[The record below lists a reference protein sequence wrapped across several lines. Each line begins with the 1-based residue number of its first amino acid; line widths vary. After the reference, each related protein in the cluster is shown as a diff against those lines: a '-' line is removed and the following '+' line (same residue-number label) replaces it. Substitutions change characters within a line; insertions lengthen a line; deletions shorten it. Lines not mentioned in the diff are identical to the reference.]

1 MTLKEALGRV
11 IGRRDLTREEMAAV
25 MGQMLGGEATP
36 AQVGALAAA
45 LRMKGETED
54 ELLGAAEA
62 MRARAARLFPK
73 AAVVLDTCGTG
84 GDGAHTFNISTAV
97 AFVAAG
103 AGVTVAKHG
112 NRAVSS
118 RCGSSDVLAALGVPM
133 ERSHALVQQDIDER
147 GIGFLFA
154 PSHHSA
160 MKHVAGA
167 RREIGFHSV
176 FNLLGPLTNPAGAR
190 FQLLGTF
197 AGERLEQTA
206 RVLGRLG
213 ATRAWVVHGR
223 DGLDE
228 LSPCGLTDVAA
239 LDADGRVRRFEV
251 HPEEAGLAPVTPD
264 AIAGGDA
271 AENAARLTALLA
283 GERSGVRT
291 AVLYNAAAALL
302 VVGRA
307 ASLREGVERAAESID
322 SGAAAGKLRAL
333 VLAGAEAGGT
343 P

>member
-11 IGRRDLTREEMAAV
+11 VGRRDLTREEMTRI
-25 MGQMLGGEATP
+25 MGQMLAGEATP
-36 AQVGALAAA
+36 AQVGAFAVA
-45 LRMKGETED
+45 LRMKGETE
-54 ELLGAAEA
+54 EEILGAAEA
-62 MRARAARLFPK
+62 MRACATRIHPK
-73 AAVVLDTCGTG
+73 AEVVLDTCGTG

-133 ERSHALVQQDIDER
+133 DRAHEQVTRDVDEH
-147 GIGFLFA
+147 GVGFLFA

-160 MKHVAGA
+160 LRHVAPA
-167 RREIGFHSV
+167 RREIGLHTM

-190 FQLLGTF
+190 YQLLGTF

-206 RVLGRLG
+206 RVLSKLG
-213 ATRAWVVHGR
+213 STRAWVVHGR

-228 LSPCGLTDVAA
+228 LSPCTTSDVAE
-239 LDADGRVRRFEV
+239 LREDGTVRTFSV
-251 HPEEAGLAPVTPD
+251 TPEDAGLERVPPE
-264 AIAGGDA
+264 AIAGGDV
-271 AENAARLTALLA
+271 EDNARRLKALLA

-291 AVLYNAAAALL
+291 AVLLNAAAALV
-302 VVGRA
+302 VVGKARD
-307 ASLREGVERAAESID
+307 LKEGVLRAVESID
-322 SGAAAGKLRAL
+322 SGAAAAKLQAL
-333 VLAGAEAGGT
+333 VGGGAS
-343 P
+343 

>member
-11 IGRRDLTREEMAAV
+11 VGRRDLSREEMASV
-25 MGQMLGGEATP
+25 MGQMLAGEASA

-54 ELLGAAEA
+54 EILGAAEA
-62 MRARAARLFPK
+62 MRACATRISPVAE
-73 AAVVLDTCGTG
+73 VVLDTCGTG

-118 RCGSSDVLAALGVPM
+118 RCGSADVLAVLGVSM
-133 ERSHALVQQDIDER
+133 ERAHAQVTRDIDEH
-147 GIGFLFA
+147 GVGFLFA

-160 MKHVAGA
+160 LKHVAQA
-167 RREIGFHSV
+167 RRDLGFHSV

-190 FQLLGTF
+190 YQLLGTF
-197 AGERLEQTA
+197 DRQRVEQTA

-213 ATRAWVVHGR
+213 SRRAWVVHGH

-228 LSPCGLTDVAA
+228 ISPCAPTEVAE
-239 LDADGRVRRFEV
+239 LRADGTVHRFTVR
-251 HPEEAGLAPVTPD
+251 PEDAGLETISRD

-271 AENAARLTALLA
+271 EENAGKLRALLA
-283 GERSGVRT
+283 GERNGIRT
-291 AVLYNAAAALL
+291 AVLLNAAAALL
-302 VVGRA
+302 VVGQVDT
-307 ASLREGVERAAESID
+307 LKDGVKKAEHAID
-322 SGAAAGKLRAL
+322 SGAAERKLAAL
-333 VLAGAEAGGT
+333 IERIAA
-343 P
+343 

>member
-1 MTLKEALGRV
+1 MTLKEALGKV
-11 IGRRDLTREEMAAV
+11 VGRRDLSREEMASV
-25 MGQMLGGEATP
+25 MGQMLAGEASA

-54 ELLGAAEA
+54 EILGAAEA
-62 MRARAARLFPK
+62 MRACAARISPV
-73 AAVVLDTCGTG
+73 AEVVLDTCGTG

-118 RCGSSDVLAALGVPM
+118 RCGSADVLAALGVSM
-133 ERSHALVQQDIDER
+133 ERAHAQVARDIDEH
-147 GIGFLFA
+147 GVGFLFA

-160 MKHVAGA
+160 LKHVAQA
-167 RREIGFHSV
+167 RRDLGFHSV

-190 FQLLGTF
+190 YQLLGTF
-197 AGERLEQTA
+197 DRMRVEQTA

-213 ATRAWVVHGR
+213 SRRAWVVHGH

-228 LSPCGLTDVAA
+228 ISPCSPTEVAELRADGTVHRFTVTPEDAGLTTIS
-239 LDADGRVRRFEV
+239 R
-251 HPEEAGLAPVTPD
+251 D

-271 AENAARLTALLA
+271 EENAHKLRALLA
-283 GERSGVRT
+283 GERNGIRT
-291 AVLYNAAAALL
+291 AVLLNAAAALL
-302 VVGRA
+302 VVG
-307 ASLREGVERAAESID
+307 LVDTLKDGVKKAEHAID
-322 SGAAAGKLRAL
+322 SGAAERKLAAL
-333 VLAGAEAGGT
+333 IERVAA
-343 P
+343 

>member
-1 MTLKEALGRV
+1 MTLKEALGKV
-11 IGRRDLTREEMAAV
+11 VSRRDLTREEMASV
-25 MGQMLGGEATP
+25 MGQMLAGEASP

-54 ELLGAAEA
+54 EILGAAEA
-62 MRARAARLFPK
+62 MRACAARISPT
-73 AAVVLDTCGTG
+73 AEVVLDTCGTG

-118 RCGSSDVLAALGVPM
+118 RCGSADVLAALGVSM
-133 ERSHALVQQDIDER
+133 ERPHAHVARDIDEH
-147 GIGFLFA
+147 GVGFLFA

-160 MKHVAGA
+160 LRHVAQA
-167 RREIGFHSV
+167 RRDLGFHSV

-190 FQLLGTF
+190 YQLLGTF
-197 AGERLEQTA
+197 DGKRVEQTA

-213 ATRAWVVHGR
+213 SRRAWVVHGH

-228 LSPCGLTDVAA
+228 ISPCGPTEVAELREDGTVRIFTVSPTD
-239 LDADGRVRRFEV
+239 
-251 HPEEAGLAPVTPD
+251 AGLDTVPRE

-271 AENAARLTALLA
+271 EENAHRLKALLA
-283 GERSGVRT
+283 GERNGLRT
-291 AVLYNAAAALL
+291 AVLLNAAGAL
-302 VVGRA
+302 VVVGHA
-307 ASLREGVERAAESID
+307 NDLTEGVRKAEHAID
-322 SGAAAGKLRAL
+322 SGAAARKLAAL
-333 VLAGAEAGGT
+333 VQGGVR
-343 P
+343 

>member
-1 MTLKEALGRV
+1 MTLKEALGKV
-11 IGRRDLTREEMAAV
+11 VGRRDLSREEMASV
-25 MGQMLGGEATP
+25 MGQMLAGEASA

-54 ELLGAAEA
+54 EILGAAEA
-62 MRARAARLFPK
+62 MRACAARISPV
-73 AAVVLDTCGTG
+73 AEVVLDTCGTG

-118 RCGSSDVLAALGVPM
+118 RCGSADVLAALGVSM
-133 ERSHALVQQDIDER
+133 ERAHAQVTRDIDEH
-147 GIGFLFA
+147 GVGFLFA

-160 MKHVAGA
+160 LKHVAQA
-167 RREIGFHSV
+167 RRDLGFHSV

-197 AGERLEQTA
+197 DRKRVEQTA

-213 ATRAWVVHGR
+213 SRRAWVVHGH

-228 LSPCGLTDVAA
+228 VSPCAPTEVAELRADGTVHCFTVTPEDAGLTTISRDS
-239 LDADGRVRRFEV
+239 
-251 HPEEAGLAPVTPD
+251 
-264 AIAGGDA
+264 IAGGDA
-271 AENAARLTALLA
+271 EENARMLRALLA
-283 GERSGVRT
+283 GERNGIRT
-291 AVLYNAAAALL
+291 AVLLNAAAALL
-302 VVGRA
+302 VVGQVDT
-307 ASLREGVERAAESID
+307 LKDGVRKAEHAID
-322 SGAAAGKLRAL
+322 SGAAERKLAAL
-333 VLAGAEAGGT
+333 IERVAA
-343 P
+343 

>member
-11 IGRRDLTREEMAAV
+11 VGRRDLSREEMASV
-25 MGQMLGGEATP
+25 MGQMLAGEASA

-54 ELLGAAEA
+54 EILGAAEA
-62 MRARAARLFPK
+62 MRACAARISPV
-73 AAVVLDTCGTG
+73 AEVVLDTCGTG

-118 RCGSSDVLAALGVPM
+118 RCGSADVLAALGVSM
-133 ERSHALVQQDIDER
+133 ERAHAQVTRDIDEH
-147 GIGFLFA
+147 GVGFLFA

-160 MKHVAGA
+160 LKHVAQA
-167 RREIGFHSV
+167 RRDLGFHSV

-190 FQLLGTF
+190 YQLLGTF
-197 AGERLEQTA
+197 DRQRVEQTA

-213 ATRAWVVHGR
+213 SRRAWVVHGH

-228 LSPCGLTDVAA
+228 ISPCAPTEVAE
-239 LDADGRVRRFEV
+239 LRADGTVHRFTV
-251 HPEEAGLAPVTPD
+251 TPEDAGLATISRD

-271 AENAARLTALLA
+271 EENAGKLRALLA
-283 GERSGVRT
+283 GEKNGIRT
-291 AVLYNAAAALL
+291 AVLLNAAAALL
-302 VVGRA
+302 VVGLVDTLKA
-307 ASLREGVERAAESID
+307 GVKKAEHAID
-322 SGAAAGKLRAL
+322 SGAAERKLVAL
-333 VLAGAEAGGT
+333 IEKVAA
-343 P
+343 

>member
-11 IGRRDLTREEMAAV
+11 VGRRDLTREEMAGV
-25 MGQMLGGEATP
+25 MGQMLAGEATL
-36 AQVGALAAA
+36 AQVGAFAVA

-54 ELLGAAEA
+54 EILGAAEA
-62 MRARAARLFPK
+62 MRTCAARIHPK
-73 AAVVLDTCGTG
+73 AEVVLDTCGTG

-133 ERSHALVQQDIDER
+133 DRPHELVTRDVDEH
-147 GIGFLFA
+147 GVGFLFA

-160 MKHVAGA
+160 MRHVAPA
-167 RREIGFHSV
+167 RRELGLHTV

-190 FQLLGTF
+190 YQLLGTF

-206 RVLGRLG
+206 RVLSRLG
-213 ATRAWVVHGR
+213 SKRAWVVHGR

-228 LSPCGLTDVAA
+228 ISPCTSTDVAE
-239 LDADGRVRRFEV
+239 LCEDGTVRTFTLS
-251 HPEEAGLAPVTPD
+251 PEDAGLERVPPE
-264 AIAGGDA
+264 AIAGGDVE
-271 AENAARLTALLA
+271 ENARRLKALLA

-291 AVLYNAAAALL
+291 AVLLNAAAALV
-302 VVGRA
+302 VVGKA
-307 ASLREGVERAAESID
+307 GDLREGVRKAEESID
-322 SGAAAGKLRAL
+322 SGSAAAKLEAL
-333 VLAGAEAGGT
+333 VKEGQS
-343 P
+343 

>member
-1 MTLKEALGRV
+1 MTLKEALGKV
-11 IGRRDLTREEMAAV
+11 VSRRDLTREEMASV
-25 MGQMLGGEATP
+25 MGQMLAGEASP

-54 ELLGAAEA
+54 EILGAAEA
-62 MRARAARLFPK
+62 MRACAARISPT
-73 AAVVLDTCGTG
+73 AEVVLDTCGTG

-118 RCGSSDVLAALGVPM
+118 RCGSADVLAALGVSM
-133 ERSHALVQQDIDER
+133 ERPHAHVARDIDEH
-147 GIGFLFA
+147 GVGFLFA

-160 MKHVAGA
+160 LRHVAQA
-167 RREIGFHSV
+167 RRDLGFHSV

-190 FQLLGTF
+190 YQLLGTF
-197 AGERLEQTA
+197 DGKRVEQTA

-213 ATRAWVVHGR
+213 SRRAWVVHGH

-228 LSPCGLTDVAA
+228 ISPCGPTEVAELREDGTVRIFTVSPTD
-239 LDADGRVRRFEV
+239 
-251 HPEEAGLAPVTPD
+251 AGLDTVPRE

-271 AENAARLTALLA
+271 EENAHRLKALLA
-283 GERSGVRT
+283 GERNGLRT
-291 AVLYNAAAALL
+291 AVLLNAAAALV
-302 VVGRA
+302 VVGHA
-307 ASLREGVERAAESID
+307 NDLTEGVRKAEHAID
-322 SGAAAGKLRAL
+322 SGAAARKLAAL
-333 VLAGAEAGGT
+333 VQGGVL
-343 P
+343 

>member
-11 IGRRDLTREEMAAV
+11 VGRRDLSREEMVQV
-25 MGQMLGGEATP
+25 MGLMLAGEATP
-36 AQVGALAAA
+36 AQVGAFAVA
-45 LRMKGETED
+45 LRMKGETE
-54 ELLGAAEA
+54 EEILGAAEA
-62 MRARAARLFPK
+62 MRACATRIHPK
-73 AAVVLDTCGTG
+73 AEVVLDTCGTG

-133 ERSHALVQQDIDER
+133 ERAHEQVTRDVDEH
-147 GIGFLFA
+147 GVGFLFA

-160 MKHVAGA
+160 LRHVAPT
-167 RREIGFHSV
+167 RREIGLHTV

-190 FQLLGTF
+190 YQLLGTF

-206 RVLGRLG
+206 RVLARLG
-213 ATRAWVVHGR
+213 SKRAWVVHGR

-228 LSPCGLTDVAA
+228 ISPCTTTDVAE
-239 LDADGRVRRFEV
+239 LREDGSVRLFSINPEDAGLERVPPEAIVGGDVEDNARRFK
-251 HPEEAGLAPVTPD
+251 
-264 AIAGGDA
+264 
-271 AENAARLTALLA
+271 ALLA

-291 AVLYNAAAALL
+291 AVLLNAAAALV
-302 VVGRA
+302 VVGKA
-307 ASLREGVERAAESID
+307 ADLKEGVLRAVESID
-322 SGAAAGKLRAL
+322 SGTAAAKLQAL
-333 VLAGAEAGGT
+333 VKGGAT
-343 P
+343 

>member
-1 MTLKEALGRV
+1 MTLKEALGRL
-11 IGRRDLTREEMAAV
+11 ILRRDLSREEMAHV
-25 MGQMLGGEATP
+25 MGLMLAGEATS

-54 ELLGAAEA
+54 EILGAAQA
-62 MRARAARLFPK
+62 MRACATKLSPQAR
-73 AAVVLDTCGTG
+73 VVLDTCGTG

-118 RCGSSDVLAALGVPM
+118 RCGSSDVLQVLGVPM
-133 ERSHALVQQDIDER
+133 DRPHEQVARDIDEL
-147 GIGFLFA
+147 GLGFLFA

-160 MKHVAGA
+160 LRHVASA
-167 RREIGFHSV
+167 RREVGFHSL

-190 FQLLGTF
+190 YQLLGTF
-197 AGERLEQTA
+197 AGERVEQTA

-213 ATRAWVVHGR
+213 SLRAWVVHGH

-228 LSPCGLTDVAA
+228 LSPCGPSDVAE
-239 LDADGRVRRFEV
+239 LREDGTVRAFTV
-251 HPEEAGLAPVTPD
+251 SPEDAGLERVAPAEIT
-264 AIAGGDA
+264 GGDA
-271 AENAARLTALLA
+271 AENAQRLRALLE

-291 AVLYNAAAALL
+291 AVLLNAAAALV

-307 ASLREGVERAAESID
+307 GDLREGVKQAEHAID
-322 SGAAAGKLRAL
+322 SGAARAKLAAL
-333 VLAGAEAGGT
+333 VRGAT
-343 P
+343 S

>member
-1 MTLKEALGRV
+1 MTLKEALAKV
-11 IGRRDLTREEMAAV
+11 LGRRDLTREEMASI
-25 MGQMLGGEATP
+25 MGQMLAGEAAP

-54 ELLGAAEA
+54 EILGAAEA
-62 MRARAARLFPK
+62 MRACAAKIAPQ
-73 AAVVLDTCGTG
+73 AEVVLDTCGTG

-118 RCGSSDVLAALGVPM
+118 RCGSADVLAALGVSM
-133 ERSHALVQQDIDER
+133 ERPHAQVARDIDVH
-147 GIGFLFA
+147 GVGFLFA

-160 MKHVAGA
+160 LRHVAQA
-167 RREIGFHSV
+167 RRDMGFHSV

-190 FQLLGTF
+190 YQLLGTF
-197 AGERLEQTA
+197 DGRRVEQTA

-213 ATRAWVVHGR
+213 SRRAWVVHGH

-228 LSPCGLTDVAA
+228 ISPCSPTEVAE
-239 LDADGRVRRFEV
+239 LREDGTVRTFTV
-251 HPEEAGLAPVTPD
+251 TPEDAGLETVPRE

-271 AENAARLTALLA
+271 EENAKRLRSLLE
-283 GERSGVRT
+283 GERTGLRT
-291 AVLYNAAAALL
+291 AVLLNAAAALV
-302 VVGRA
+302 VVGQVA
-307 ASLREGVERAAESID
+307 DLREGVRKAEHAIDTGSAARKLAALIQ
-322 SGAAAGKLRAL
+322 GA
-333 VLAGAEAGGT
+333 VS
-343 P
+343 

>member
-11 IGRRDLTREEMAAV
+11 VGRRDLTREEMAHI
-25 MGQMLGGEATP
+25 MGLMLAGEATP
-36 AQVGALAAA
+36 AQVGAFAVA
-45 LRMKGETED
+45 LRMKGETEE

-62 MRARAARLFPK
+62 MRACATRIHPK
-73 AAVVLDTCGTG
+73 AEVVLDTCGTG

-133 ERSHALVQQDIDER
+133 DRAHEQVTRDVDEH
-147 GIGFLFA
+147 GVGFLFA

-160 MKHVAGA
+160 LRHVAPA
-167 RREIGFHSV
+167 RREIGLHTM

-190 FQLLGTF
+190 YQLLGTF

-206 RVLGRLG
+206 RVLCKLG
-213 ATRAWVVHGR
+213 SRRAWVVHGR

-228 LSPCGLTDVAA
+228 ISPCTTTDVAE
-239 LDADGRVRRFEV
+239 LREDGTVRTFSIN
-251 HPEEAGLAPVTPD
+251 PEDAGLERVPPE
-264 AIAGGDA
+264 AIAGGDV
-271 AENAARLTALLA
+271 EDNARRLKALLA

-291 AVLYNAAAALL
+291 AVLLNAAAALV
-302 VVGRA
+302 VVGKAADLRDGVRRA
-307 ASLREGVERAAESID
+307 VESID
-322 SGAAAGKLRAL
+322 SGAAAAKLQAL
-333 VLAGAEAGGT
+333 VKGSA
-343 P
+343 

>member
-11 IGRRDLTREEMAAV
+11 VGRRDLSREEMTRV
-25 MGQMLGGEATP
+25 MGQMLAGEATP
-36 AQVGALAAA
+36 AQVGAFAVA
-45 LRMKGETED
+45 LRMKGETE
-54 ELLGAAEA
+54 EEILGAAEA
-62 MRARAARLFPK
+62 MRACATRIHPRAE
-73 AAVVLDTCGTG
+73 VVLDTCGTG

-133 ERSHALVQQDIDER
+133 DRSHEQVTRDVDEH
-147 GIGFLFA
+147 GVGFLFA

-160 MKHVAGA
+160 LRHVAPA
-167 RREIGFHSV
+167 RREIGLHTL

-190 FQLLGTF
+190 YQLLGTF

-206 RVLGRLG
+206 RVLSKLG
-213 ATRAWVVHGR
+213 STRAWVVHGR

-228 LSPCGLTDVAA
+228 ISPCTVSDVAE
-239 LDADGRVRRFEV
+239 LREDGTVRTFSIA
-251 HPEEAGLAPVTPD
+251 PEDAGLERVPPE
-264 AIAGGDA
+264 AIAGGDV
-271 AENAARLTALLA
+271 EDNARRLKALLA

-291 AVLYNAAAALL
+291 AVLLNAAAALV
-302 VVGRA
+302 VVGKA
-307 ASLREGVERAAESID
+307 ADLKEGVLRAVESID
-322 SGAAAGKLRAL
+322 SGTAAAKLQAL
-333 VLAGAEAGGT
+333 VSGGAS
-343 P
+343 

>member
-11 IGRRDLTREEMAAV
+11 VGRRDLSREEMTRV
-25 MGQMLGGEATP
+25 MGQMLAGEATP
-36 AQVGALAAA
+36 AQVGAFAVA
-45 LRMKGETED
+45 LRMKGETE
-54 ELLGAAEA
+54 EEILGAAEA
-62 MRARAARLFPK
+62 MRACATRIHPRAQ
-73 AAVVLDTCGTG
+73 VVLDTCGTG

-133 ERSHALVQQDIDER
+133 DRSHEQVTRDVDEH
-147 GIGFLFA
+147 GVGFLFA

-160 MKHVAGA
+160 LRHVAPA
-167 RREIGFHSV
+167 RREIGLHTL

-190 FQLLGTF
+190 YQLLGTF

-206 RVLGRLG
+206 RVLSKLG
-213 ATRAWVVHGR
+213 STRAWVVHGR

-228 LSPCGLTDVAA
+228 ISPCTVSDVAE
-239 LDADGRVRRFEV
+239 LREDGTVRTFSIS
-251 HPEEAGLAPVTPD
+251 PEDAGLERVPPE
-264 AIAGGDA
+264 AIAGGDV
-271 AENAARLTALLA
+271 EDNARRLKALLA

-291 AVLYNAAAALL
+291 AVLLNAAAALV
-302 VVGRA
+302 VVGKA
-307 ASLREGVERAAESID
+307 ADLKEGVLRAVESID
-322 SGAAAGKLRAL
+322 SGTAAAKLQAL
-333 VLAGAEAGGT
+333 VSGGAS
-343 P
+343 